1 MGAQPADAEHA
12 LACRIPGGPGRSG
25 AVGPGGPSSSPRVGA
40 RCFLGRARPATIPAY
55 SAGDAAGLADGRR
68 TALRSRPSLR
78 SGTGRPHNPP
88 APAPRTPAPVG
99 FAAAVVESLGPPAES
114 EQLVTRLPRIPA
126 CSAGDPNPLVHRH
139 SGFPSALALGTSSR
153 GGLSPPRARS
163 SRFAGDARPLLW
175 LPPQAKQV
183 APAEYGCHALHLACG
198 PLFFCPL
205 GRAGPERALGSR
217 PRGRGALRACTA
229 LARAGAR
236 EPGAPR

>member
-153 GGLSPPRARS
+153 GGLSPLGLALPASRETLALFSGCPRKQSRS
-163 SRFAGDARPLLW
+163 RQPSTAVTPCT
-175 LPPQAKQV
+175 LP
-183 APAEYGCHALHLACG
+183 
-198 PLFFCPL
+198 
-205 GRAGPERALGSR
+205 AGPCSF
-217 PRGRGALRACTA
+217 
-229 LARAGAR
+229 AR
-236 EPGAPR
+236 